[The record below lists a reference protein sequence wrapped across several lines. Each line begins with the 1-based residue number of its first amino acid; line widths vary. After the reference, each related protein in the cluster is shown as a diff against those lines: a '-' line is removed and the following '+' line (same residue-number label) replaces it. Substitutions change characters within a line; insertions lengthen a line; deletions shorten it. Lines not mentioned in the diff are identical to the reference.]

1 MDEHDRI
8 GRPSQEILPFLTTE
22 QFTLQSERTSASSDT
37 NARLQLFMSVLT
49 SSIISLALVAQISD
63 AGDAFRGLALVL
75 LPTVYLFG
83 VLTLGRMRQ
92 LWQAWFA
99 ASQGMSRIRHY
110 YVEFAPE
117 IAPYFVMP
125 TTDDPWSTLRGSGIG
140 DAAAQ
145 VSPWEGMYTAPAA
158 VALVNSIVA
167 AAFVGILSSTSVDGT
182 LVPAILGA
190 LGFALSFL
198 ALRMIGERGFRT
210 RMAAAEVRF
219 PPTAS

>member
-8 GRPSQEILPFLTTE
+8 GRPAQEILPFLTTE
-22 QFTLQSERTSASSDT
+22 QFTLQTERTSASNDT
-37 NARLQLFMSVLT
+37 NARLQLFMTVLT

-99 ASQGMSRIRHY
+99 ASQGMGRIRHY

-117 IAPYFVMP
+117 TAPYFVMP

-140 DAAAQ
+140 GAAAK

-158 VALVNSIVA
+158 VGLVNSIVA

-190 LGFALSFL
+190 LGFALSFVV
-198 ALRMIGERGFRT
+198 LRMVGERGFRA